1 MMSSQNFEEIF
12 AEMLRG
18 ANHEAL
24 HLELRDFYG
33 PPSKTFADWKAG
45 VEYDPADRFAP
56 WVSLVRETAARGVT
70 VRRARIVGTPVS
82 EYTRY
87 LHWTTSMNIG
97 AGERV
102 RWLARR
108 DAADLCLTGADF
120 WVIDGAVVYWNHFS
134 GDSVLTEVERDDREA
149 SAKLARSAF
158 EAAWARAIDHS
169 EFKP

>member
-1 MMSSQNFEEIF
+1 MSI
-12 AEMLRG
+12 
-18 ANHEAL
+18 
-24 HLELRDFYG
+24 
-33 PPSKTFADWKAG
+33 
-45 VEYDPADRFAP
+45 
-56 WVSLVRETAARGVT
+56 VRETAARGVT
-70 VRRARIVGTPVS
+70 VSRARIVRTPVS
-82 EYTRY
+82 EYARY
-87 LHWTTSMNIG
+87 LRWTTSMNIG

-108 DAADLCLTGADF
+108 ETAGRCLTGADF

-158 EAAWARAIDHS
+158 EAAWARGIDHS

>member
-1 MMSSQNFEEIF
+1 VSSQNFEETF
-12 AEMLRG
+12 AVMLRE
-18 ANHEAL
+18 AHHEAL

-33 PPSKTFADWKAG
+33 PPSKAFADWKAG
-45 VEYDPADRFAP
+45 IGYDPADRFAA
-56 WVSLVRETAARGVT
+56 WVSLVRETVARGVT
-70 VRRARIVGTPVS
+70 VRRARIVGIPVS

-87 LHWTTSMNIG
+87 LHWTTSMNLG

-120 WVIDGAVVYWNHFS
+120 WVIDGTLVYWNHFS
-134 GDSVLTEVERDDREA
+134 GDSILTEVERDARET
-149 SAKLARSAF
+149 STKLARSAF
-158 EAAWARAIDHS
+158 EAAWARGIDHS

>member
-1 MMSSQNFEEIF
+1 MVSSQNFEETF
-12 AEMLRG
+12 AAMLRE
-18 ANHEAL
+18 ADREAL

-33 PPSKTFADWKAG
+33 PPSRTFADWKAG
-45 VEYDPADRFAP
+45 VDYDPADRFAS
-56 WVSLVRETAARGVT
+56 WVSLVREAVARGVA

-97 AGERV
+97 AGEQV

-120 WVIDGAVVYWNHFS
+120 WLIDRSVVYWNHFS
-134 GDSVLTEVERDDREA
+134 GDGVLGEVERDAREA
-149 SAKLARSAF
+149 SAELARSAF
-158 EAAWARAIDHS
+158 EAAWARGVDHS